1 MKMDD
6 FKVAPKQ
13 MDELKK
19 QMEQFRKDFNL
30 QDLQT
35 DPI

>member
-1 MKMDD
+1 
-6 FKVAPKQ
+6 